1 MAEKA
6 LVDISSEQTAS
17 AATDLMFIEK
27 AGTPAKINVGD
38 MLGTNLVAVKD
49 NGTTAGLAVV
59 TAADAAAQVLL
70 IADILFPVGTIHC
83 STDNTNPTERF
94 GGTWVALGGRMLIGV
109 DDTYLE
115 GATGGAA
122 TVALTEAQLASH
134 DHANGTLATATNTDI
149 DFLMNGMIGKD
160 VAESG
165 SLTSFAL
172 SASEVAA
179 GTNGDLYR
187 LEFDGAHTHG
197 LTGSV
202 ANAGS
207 GSAHE
212 NLPPYLAVYMW
223 ERTV

>member
-1 MAEKA
+1 MPRNADIYTQPTGTEA
-6 LVDISSEQTAS
+6 TTLTPISSVDYNTLV
-17 AATDLMFIEK
+17 TDL
-27 AGTPAKINVGD
+27 V
-38 MLGTNLVAVKD
+38 
-49 NGTTAGLAVV
+49 
-59 TAADAAAQVLL
+59 ADANAARPIVAGGTGATSASGIVAA